1 MTVANRLLVKK
12 EGSVSCS
19 YLTTGEDSRAS
30 LVHLSGEP
38 VSNPVFCGICA
49 SQTLVVCLLFY

>member
-19 YLTTGEDSRAS
+19 YLTTGEDSRI
-30 LVHLSGEP
+30 H
-38 VSNPVFCGICA
+38 
-49 SQTLVVCLLFY
+49 